1 MHGKLVIAKNF
12 LFSIN
17 NDEEC
22 VMHSKSDN
30 VEIMMN
36 DKADGIKE
44 ELLDSLKGTLPG
56 LRKFLAIESPLND
69 DEKCLPQKLF
79 LFSRYLN
86 FCLEFLVI

>member
-1 MHGKLVIAKNF
+1 MHGKLLIANNF

-56 LRKFLAIESPLND
+56 LRKFLAIESPLKMMKNA
-69 DEKCLPQKLF
+69 
-79 LFSRYLN
+79 YLKSS
-86 FCLEFLVI
+86 FCSQDI